1 MQMVWDASLS
11 FRDCPWCGL
20 RHAQMAVLTHSQ
32 QVAMTRGHPPRY
44 WALVAC
50 PDCGGAVSIE
60 HNGPNAHPAS
70 ELLASPQPADLE
82 TDVAHLPDDVAAYY
96 GDAIKVLRAGVPD
109 AAAVQLRRTLEAAAA
124 HRGISEKT
132 LMKSIQ
138 RLIDD
143 GYVTKSFG
151 DVLHQVRIIGNQGA
165 HATDERLDEARAR
178 QALRFTTQLLRNI
191 FEVPAELAA
200 LAQPQDADET

>member
-1 MQMVWDASLS
+1 MVWDASLS

-20 RHAQMAVLTHSQ
+20 RHAQMRVLAQSQ
-32 QVAMTRGHPPRY
+32 EVPMTRSRPSRW

-60 HNGPNAHPAS
+60 HNAPNEGPAI
-70 ELLASPQPADLE
+70 ERLASPKPADLE
-82 TDVAHLPDDVAAYY
+82 TDVAHLPDDVGAYY
-96 GDAIKVLRAGVPD
+96 SDAIKVLRAGVPD

-124 HRGISEKT
+124 HRGVEEKT
-132 LMKSIQ
+132 LVKSIQ
-138 RLIDD
+138 RLIDE
-143 GYVTKSFG
+143 GHVTKSFG
-151 DVLHQVRIIGNQGA
+151 DVLHQVRMIGNQGA

-178 QALRFTTQLLRNI
+178 QALRFTTQLLRNL

-200 LAQPQDADET
+200 LSQSEEGTDAG